1 MMFHIRVMVVE
12 VMGRN
17 AGWIALASGLAG
29 GANVIIIP
37 EISWKWDP
45 IFALLRERS
54 KNTVRKSCQVFVVTM
69 SQRQPNLLL
78 TTTWYSI
85 KGIL

>member
-1 MMFHIRVMVVE
+1 MVVE

-29 GANVIIIP
+29 GANVIILP
-37 EISWKWDP
+37 EISWKWDS

-54 KNTVRKSCQVFVVTM
+54 KNRVCNSNAYHHRH
-69 SQRQPNLLL
+69 RGAPNAINISLLN
-78 TTTWYSI
+78 SI
-85 KGIL
+85 KDIL